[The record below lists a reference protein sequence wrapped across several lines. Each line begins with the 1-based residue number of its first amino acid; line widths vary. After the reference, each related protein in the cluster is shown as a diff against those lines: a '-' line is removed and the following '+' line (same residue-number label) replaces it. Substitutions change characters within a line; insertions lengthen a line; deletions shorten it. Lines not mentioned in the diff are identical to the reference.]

1 MIIMSSSSLTLPYAV
16 EDKDRRKPF
25 ARDMEAAAVLCLAE
39 AKRKKPGILGA
50 SPEKLSFI
58 SKLHYPLWAVPWEN
72 ECIIIDGLGILSHT
86 IKYMK
91 PPDVRLFVEDLKRST
106 TARELF
112 RSALKSHAK
121 TFEGFVETTQVSMNT
136 IVADR
141 EILSAISWYIEQ
153 GLILKKG
160 ATEPATS
167 IPLKLDEK
175 VAMERTENLV
185 IRWRLIQSEIRGLRY
200 AINVLDEET
209 KLHEQK
215 VISEIEQIQE
225 TFEDK
230 ISRVKSEVEKKVEQL
245 TVERNAK
252 VKGIFEVSERELKV
266 ALKEKAKHEQK
277 LEKLERDKLVFQKR
291 KQIRKRRGNEAGVT
305 YWDHKIKVCKNK
317 ISEVKGKI
325 KVLSLFIKRIRKQSE
340 LSVKKLNASYQRMI
354 VQERKR
360 ISDLEALRD
369 SQIEMTKKE
378 VEELVSEASLIT
390 NLIEQLI
397 EQKKLHASQLKE
409 ITILWRSE
417 GVTLI
422 NVPFYVFR
430 YETGEKSRYHVHP
443 PVVAMGYEGII
454 RKIQKTIWSFSLE
467 SRIKLLLRSR
477 SRSLEEMFTSIFA
490 ARVRKDETLG
500 RIVYELGSSNNLLN
514 AEDFGE
520 ALARGVKELKAEG
533 WISQDEKDTILKTYA
548 H

>member
-1 MIIMSSSSLTLPYAV
+1 MSSSSLTLPYAV
-16 EDKDRRKPF
+16 EDEDRRKPF
-25 ARDMEAAAVLCLAE
+25 ARDMEAAAVVCLAE

-50 SPEKLSFI
+50 PPEKLSFI

-86 IKYMK
+86 IMYMK

-112 RSALKSHAK
+112 RSALKSHTK
-121 TFEGFVETTQVSMNT
+121 TFEDFVETTQVSMST

-141 EILSAISWYIEQ
+141 EILSAISQYIEQ

-160 ATEPATS
+160 ATEPGTS

-175 VAMERTENLV
+175 VAMERAENLV
-185 IRWRLIQSEIRGLRY
+185 NRWKLIQLEIRGLRY
-200 AINVLDEET
+200 AINVLDEEIE
-209 KLHEQK
+209 LHEQK
-215 VISEIEQIQE
+215 VVSEIEQIQE

-230 ISRVKSEVEKKVEQL
+230 ISRVKSEVEKRVEKL
-245 TVERNAK
+245 MVERNAK
-252 VKGIFEVSERELKV
+252 VKGIFEVSEKELKV

-291 KQIRKRRGNEAGVT
+291 KQIRKRKGNEAGVT

-325 KVLSLFIKRIRKQSE
+325 KVLSLFIKRMRKQGE
-340 LSVKKLNASYQRMI
+340 LSVKKLNESYQRMI
-354 VQERKR
+354 DGERKK
-360 ISDLEALRD
+360 ILDLEALRD
-369 SQIEMTKKE
+369 SQVAMTKKE
-378 VEELVSEASLIT
+378 IEELVSEALSIT
-390 NLIEQLI
+390 NRIEQLV

-490 ARVRKDETLG
+490 ERVRKDETLG
-500 RIVYELGSSNNLLN
+500 RVVYEMGSSNNLLN

-533 WISQDEKDTILKTYA
+533 WISQDERDTILKAYA